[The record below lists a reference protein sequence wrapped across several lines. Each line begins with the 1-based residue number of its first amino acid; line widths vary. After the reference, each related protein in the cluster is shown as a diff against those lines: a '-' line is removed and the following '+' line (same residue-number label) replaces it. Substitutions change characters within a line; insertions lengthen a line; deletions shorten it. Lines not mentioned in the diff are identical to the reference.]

1 MTLRSLPPAL
11 CALVALVLCLPGTSH
26 AAIPEG
32 AEYSEAYF
40 PSGDGTVLHA
50 DVLRPKG
57 LPKDTRTP
65 VILTVTPY
73 GNHLGQNQ
81 PDPAE
86 FDGEGP
92 NARFDDFINGAK
104 VLERGYTYVYV
115 DLRGFGGS
123 AGCNDWGGPGEQM
136 DVKAAVEWA
145 ASQQWSTGRVAL
157 YGKSYDG
164 WTGLMGLA
172 QQPQGLAAV
181 VSMEPVYDGYRYLY
195 MHGVRFLTSVS
206 TNVLFSAIDAM
217 PGRPTDATQYHLNG
231 TALNGGCYA
240 LNIGQQQ
247 QDDPAVDFWKARNL
261 LGKVAGVTT
270 PLFLMQG
277 FLEDNTKPDG
287 AFAFWNSL
295 GGTQNRA
302 WFGPWDHVRGND
314 RQGGASDGALL
325 AGRAGWFDEVMRF
338 LDHHVKGV
346 PLVDAPVDKDPKI
359 AVQGSDGAWRSETQW
374 PPADAQTSVANL
386 KAGTYSDDGDNNGTG
401 SGAGQGIWTFSPP
414 LPHAAQ
420 LAGTPRLIAEVA
432 AGVPR
437 ANLVADVYDVAADG
451 QATLVSRGA
460 MLIRQSGR
468 VELELYGQDWTFAP
482 GHRVGVL
489 LTESNAEWW
498 THLPTNTTVMV
509 SSARMT
515 LPFLRFARPSD
526 LAGTKAAKLESHLRS
541 APFAVS
547 AETITAGTDAAFPI
561 PAAQVP
567 RPVAG
572 AAGPGPAKPARPR
585 LVVQVGRRG
594 RSVVVSGTAPP
605 RARVTVRLQRVTRRA
620 GRTVHRTV
628 ATRRTFAQLGSF
640 RVSAPLARR
649 NGLRFRALVT
659 AAQGTAKLSARTR
672 TLTVRGLRA
681 TPRR

>member
-1 MTLRSLPPAL
+1 MTPRHLLLAICSVATLLPAVAQAAVPA
-11 CALVALVLCLPGTSH
+11 
-26 AAIPEG
+26 G

-57 LPKDTRTP
+57 LPQDTKTP

-81 PDPAE
+81 PDPSE
-86 FDGEGP
+86 LDGEGP
-92 NARFDDFINGAK
+92 NARFDDFIRGAR

-145 ASQQWSTGRVAL
+145 ASQPWSSGKVGL

-164 WTGLMGLA
+164 WTGLIGLA

-195 MHGVRFLTSVS
+195 MNGVRFLNSVS

-217 PGRPTDATQYHLNG
+217 PGRPADSTQYHLNG

-240 LNIGQQQ
+240 LNVGLQQ
-247 QDDPAVDFWKARNL
+247 QDDPTVDFWAVRNL
-261 LGKVAGVTT
+261 LDKVGSVTT
-270 PLFLMQG
+270 PLFLTQG

-295 GGTQNRA
+295 AGTQNRA

-314 RQGGASDGALL
+314 RQGGEPDGALL
-325 AGRAGWFDEVMRF
+325 AGREGWFDEVMRF

-359 AVQGSDGAWRSETQW
+359 AVQGSDGRWRAETQW
-374 PPADAQTSVANL
+374 PPADGQATVADL
-386 KAGTYSDDGDNNGTG
+386 KAGTYTDDGNNNGTG

-460 MLIRQSGR
+460 TLIRESGR
-468 VELELYGQDWTFAP
+468 VELELYGQDWAFAT

-489 LTESNAEWW
+489 LTGSNAEWW
-498 THLPTNTTVMV
+498 THVPTNTTVMV

-515 LPFLRFARPSD
+515 LPFLRFSRPSD
-526 LAGTKAAKLESHLRS
+526 LAGVKAAKLEDHLES
-541 APFAVS
+541 APFAVTE
-547 AETITAGTDAAFPI
+547 ETIAAGTDPAFPI
-561 PAAQVP
+561 PRAQVP
-567 RPVAG
+567 RP
-572 AAGPGPAKPARPR
+572 AANAPTIAPVTLQRPR
-585 LVVQVGRRG
+585 LVAQIGRRG
-594 RSVVVSGTAPP
+594 RSLIVLRDTAGAPPTGRSPRGARRRRSAASASARRSRGATARGSARSLPPP
-605 RARVTVRLQRVTRRA
+605 RA
-620 GRTVHRTV
+620 GR
-628 ATRRTFAQLGSF
+628 G
-640 RVSAPLARR
+640 
-649 NGLRFRALVT
+649 
-659 AAQGTAKLSARTR
+659 
-672 TLTVRGLRA
+672 
-681 TPRR
+681 